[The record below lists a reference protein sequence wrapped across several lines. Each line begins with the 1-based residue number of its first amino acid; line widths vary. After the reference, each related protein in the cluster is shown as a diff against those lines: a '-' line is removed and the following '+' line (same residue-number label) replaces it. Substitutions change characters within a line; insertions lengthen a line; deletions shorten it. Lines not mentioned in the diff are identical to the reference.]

1 MNLKRDDISS
11 KEKKKRGGNK
21 ASREEM
27 KQWED
32 EMMKRGIK
40 KRENKRKV
48 VEFDQWYAFTN
59 VLNSYEI
66 KGRLAVGNERN
77 MEDDRHTTI

>member
-1 MNLKRDDISS
+1 
-11 KEKKKRGGNK
+11 
-21 ASREEM
+21 
-27 KQWED
+27 
-32 EMMKRGIK
+32 MMKRGIK

-77 MEDDRHTTI
+77 MEDDRHTMI